1 TRKGPSLAGRGRGR
15 GRQPDGADGGG
26 AVWWDREVGGQIGVS
41 SSANRGGI
49 PSAGHKEGSAGAGR
63 RCAAESRRR
72 RGPSAL
78 PRGAPGREGAGTL
91 PATLISGHPNQRR
104 GGQDGPSPAGHRHRR
119 SLRRVGATR

>member
-1 TRKGPSLAGRGRGR
+1 GRKGPSLAGRGRGR

-26 AVWWDREVGGQIGVS
+26 AVWWDRAVGGQIGVS

-49 PSAGHKEGSAGAGR
+49 PSAGHQEGSAGAGR

-78 PRGAPGREGAGTL
+78 PRGAPGGE
-91 PATLISGHPNQRR
+91 RR
-104 GGQDGPSPAGHRHRR
+104 RTRPPRLLSTRR
-119 SLRRVGATR
+119 